1 MPNVTI
7 DGKQV
12 EVPDGVTIL
21 WAARKAGVNIPTY
34 CYYPWF
40 PPQGNCRICLVEVE
54 GIGKLQIGCQTPI
67 RDGMVVNTNNERVFK
82 ARRGVMEFLLL
93 HHPLDCPICDQA
105 GECDLQDYGYKY
117 GFPVGRTRYPR
128 RTFPKTDYGE
138 KIAKEMN
145 RCIHCR
151 RCIRLSEDYMGV
163 AHIGVLNRGDHAE
176 VGSYIEA
183 AIPSG
188 WAGNVIDVCPVGAL
202 TDKKMR
208 FSARVWDLEHV
219 PARLKESAM
228 KDPVKCKNGSEAM
241 LGLYRGKIY
250 RVTARMDEYRVMKAM
265 ICDEARFEHYNLDD
279 WIIEEEVDITT
290 PVKGGPRTAKELED
304 AARKELG
311 MNGDGEAAAPE
322 AETEPETEAVTEDS
336 PDSGDETAKAE

>member
-1 MPNVTI
+1 MPTVTI

-12 EVPDGVTIL
+12 EVPDGLTIL

-40 PPQGNCRICLVEVE
+40 APQGNCRICLVEVE
-54 GIGKLQIGCQTPI
+54 GVGKLQIGCQTPV
-67 RDGMVVNTNNERVFK
+67 RDGMVVHTNNERVFK

-117 GFPVGRTRYPR
+117 GFPVGRNRHLR

-138 KIAKEMN
+138 KISKEMN

-151 RCIRLSEDYMGV
+151 RCIRLAEDYMGV
-163 AHIGVLNRGDHAE
+163 HHIGMLNRGDHSE
-176 VGSYIEA
+176 IGSYIEA

-188 WAGNVIDVCPVGAL
+188 WAGNVIDICPVGAL

-228 KDPVKCKNGSEAM
+228 KDPVKCRYGSEAM

-250 RVTARMDEYRVMKAM
+250 RVTARMDEHRVMKSM
-265 ICDEARFEHYNLDD
+265 ICDEARFEHYDLDD
-279 WIIEEEVDITT
+279 WIIEEDADITT
-290 PVKGGPRTAKELED
+290 PVESGPRPARELEEM
-304 AARKELG
+304 ARKELEEEGKLNGGRVESPPPSEISSAPGTG
-311 MNGDGEAAAPE
+311 MDLGRQ
-322 AETEPETEAVTEDS
+322 TE
-336 PDSGDETAKAE
+336 

>member
-1 MPNVTI
+1 MPSLVI
-7 DGKQV
+7 DGKPV
-12 EVPDGVTIL
+12 EVPDGVTVL
-21 WAARKAGVNIPTY
+21 WAARKVGVEIPTY

-54 GIGKLQIGCQTPI
+54 GMGKLQIACNTPV
-67 RDGMVVNTNNERVFK
+67 RDGMVINTNNERVFK
-82 ARRGVMEFLLL
+82 ARRGVMEFLLI

-117 GFPVGRTRYPR
+117 GFPVGRYRHEK

-151 RCIRLSEDYMGV
+151 RCVRLSEDYLGV
-163 AHIGVLNRGDHAE
+163 AHIGHLNRGDKSE
-176 VGSYIEA
+176 IGSYIEA
-183 AIPSG
+183 AVPSG
-188 WAGNVIDVCPVGAL
+188 FAGNLIDVCPVGAL

-219 PARLKESAM
+219 PAHRP
-228 KDPVKCKNGSEAM
+228 DCKHGCKAM

-250 RVTARMDEYRVMKAM
+250 RVTARLDEHRVMKSM
-265 ICDEARFEHYNLDD
+265 ICDDCRFEHYNLDD
-279 WIIEEEVDITT
+279 WVIDENDDINTQ
-290 PVKGGPRTAKELED
+290 VKPIRATEMND
-304 AARKELG
+304 A
-311 MNGDGEAAAPE
+311 
-322 AETEPETEAVTEDS
+322 
-336 PDSGDETAKAE
+336 

>member
-12 EVPDGVTIL
+12 EVPDGITIL

-40 PPQGNCRICLVEVE
+40 PPQGNCRICLCEVE
-54 GIGKLQIGCQTPI
+54 GIGKLQISCQTPI
-67 RDGMVVNTNNERVFK
+67 RDGMVISTNNERVFK

-93 HHPLDCPICDQA
+93 DHPLDCPICDQA
-105 GECDLQDYGYKY
+105 GECDLQDYGYKF
-117 GFPVGRTRYPR
+117 GFPVGRNRYVR
-128 RTFPKTDYGE
+128 RTYTKQDYGD
-138 KIAKEMN
+138 KIAREMN

-163 AHIGVLNRGDHAE
+163 SHIGVLHRGEHAD
-176 VGSYIEA
+176 VGSFIEA

-188 WAGNVIDVCPVGAL
+188 WAGNIIDSCPTGCL

-228 KDPVKCKNGSEAM
+228 KDPIKCKNGSEVM
-241 LGLYRGKIY
+241 LGLYRGDIY
-250 RVTARMDEYRVMKAM
+250 RVTARMDEYGVMKAM
-265 ICDEARFEHYNLDD
+265 ICDEARYDHYNLDD
-279 WIIEEEVDITT
+279 WIIEEDVDITT
-290 PVKGGPRTAKELED
+290 PVKGGPRTAMQMEE
-304 AARKELG
+304 AARKEL
-311 MNGDGEAAAPE
+311 EAANGNGAE
-322 AETEPETEAVTEDS
+322 AETEPETADVAEDS
-336 PDSGDETAKAE
+336 PDSGDVAAKSE